1 MAGFLVPFL
10 SGGLIKSQQIRDEY
24 DENAGNIVDAASAK
38 YNAQF
43 DENKKIIELQNSNF
57 AAVETAFGT
66 VVAEVAAK
74 RGLLNTNTKDVVK
87 EVEADLKPGFIA
99 SLQDLNLEGA
109 DAIKS
114 QLQLQTLFSDD
125 YAAATKKLKSNRDWA
140 ANNLN
145 KGAVK
150 NLTDLYLA
158 KGEKLPEPS
167 GIEKAQKFMFGDRV
181 TEGTGVGF
189 EQAVAGEIGD
199 QVKVQPGAE
208 DSRVSIAEAIGYRET
223 LPSRVETKYAQLN
236 KSLIDRNSLYG
247 QATVNENV
255 AGGFVFNISN
265 DYKDQY
271 NIHTEINNAVE
282 SGVLGENKTQGQI
295 SNISTNLIQ
304 NNIIEP
310 ALLLSLSPDK
320 FSETTGYA
328 TESGLDKYL
337 NLNKA
342 IKNKNILKDQTIDKI
357 KLDNNLKGFIANTIK
372 NTKEEDVSVYGINST
387 TYSEFTTKNPNKID
401 DTHYQNAYGNTVLI
415 TAHNI
420 FNQYGANAAEFFLRS
435 LPNVSITTAEGKT
448 VDILSIVTFRLNQL
462 KAKSLNNRG

>member
-87 EVEADLKPGFIA
+87 EVESDLKPGFIA

-114 QLQLQTLFSDD
+114 QLQLQTLFSED
-125 YAAATKKLKSNRDWA
+125 YAAATKALKSNRDWA
-140 ANNLN
+140 SQNLN
-145 KGAVK
+145 KGAIK
-150 NLTDLYLA
+150 HIADLNLGKDT
-158 KGEKLPEPS
+158 EPS
-167 GIEKAQKFMFGDRV
+167 ALGKAQKFMFGDRI
-181 TEGTGVGF
+181 TEGTGAAF
-189 EQAVAGEIGD
+189 DQAVSQRIGD
-199 QVKVQPGAE
+199 EVKVQPGAE
-208 DSRVSIAEAIGYRET
+208 DSRISIAEAIGYRET

-310 ALLLSLSPDK
+310 ALILSLSPDK
-320 FSETTGYA
+320 SSYA

-342 IKNKNILKDQTIDKI
+342 IKNKNILKDQTIDKL

-420 FNQYGANAAEFFLRS
+420 FNQYGDNAAEFFLRS

>member
-87 EVEADLKPGFIA
+87 EVESDLKPGFIA

-114 QLQLQTLFSDD
+114 QLQLQTLFSED
-125 YAAATKKLKSNRDWA
+125 YAAATKALKSNRDWA
-140 ANNLN
+140 SQNLN
-145 KGAVK
+145 KGAIK
-150 NLTDLYLA
+150 HIADLNLGKDT
-158 KGEKLPEPS
+158 KPS
-167 GIEKAQKFMFGDRV
+167 ALGKAQKLMFGDRI
-181 TEGTGVGF
+181 TEGTGAAF
-189 EQAVAGEIGD
+189 DQAVSQRIGD
-199 QVKVQPGAE
+199 EVKVQPGAE
-208 DSRVSIAEAIGYRET
+208 DSRISIAEAIGYRET

-310 ALLLSLSPDK
+310 ALILSLSPDK
-320 FSETTGYA
+320 SSYA

-342 IKNKNILKDQTIDKI
+342 IKNKNILKDQTIDKL

-420 FNQYGANAAEFFLRS
+420 FNQYGDNAAEFFLRS